1 MGFRKM
7 GDTYQ
12 YAPIYAVG
20 NTYCCDVLIPQ
31 DSVYTF
37 PEHYLKVYYERHGD
51 LLIQPETRDTIWVVE
66 GGAQLMAI
74 LCLAQNQRIVLQ
86 RRKRTMKNYLLPIF
100 VLLIVGCGNRNPA
113 NIVVENR
120 IRQTEQTDSIIGDS
134 YERDTIQGD
143 FNGDGKIE
151 YAYSESNPAEYYSLD
166 EVDDGKLNNITFSNP
181 TIPAIE
187 TEFQIERLTN
197 EGDLNGDGT
206 DEIGF
211 IERAVSRFVFYK
223 VYSVRKGVW
232 KQIVSV
238 YTHDAFFDPING
250 DAPDL
255 VRIAPNKT
263 GYVIVQ
269 TIEWDDET
277 EWHKGVEKSVKIK

>member
-1 MGFRKM
+1 MTKSQR
-7 GDTYQ
+7 Y
-12 YAPIYAVG
+12 G
-20 NTYCCDVLIPQ
+20 NT
-31 DSVYTF
+31 
-37 PEHYLKVYYERHGD
+37 K
-51 LLIQPETRDTIWVVE
+51 
-66 GGAQLMAI
+66 
-74 LCLAQNQRIVLQ
+74 
-86 RRKRTMKNYLLPIF
+86 MKTNLLPIF
-100 VLLIVGCGNRNPA
+100 ALLIVGCGNRNPA

-166 EVDDGKLNNITFSNP
+166 EVDDGKPNNITFSNP

-211 IERAVSRFVFYK
+211 NERAVSRICRYT
-223 VYSVRKGVW
+223 VYSLSRTNQW
-232 KQIVSV
+232 KKLLRLD
-238 YTHDAFFDPING
+238 YDALNPPSDVCRPDPNR
-250 DAPDL
+250 P
-255 VRIAPNKT
+255 

-269 TIEWDDET
+269 TVEWEDGESTPIEKT
-277 EWHKGVEKSVKIK
+277 VKIK

>member
-1 MGFRKM
+1 
-7 GDTYQ
+7 
-12 YAPIYAVG
+12 
-20 NTYCCDVLIPQ
+20 
-31 DSVYTF
+31 
-37 PEHYLKVYYERHGD
+37 
-51 LLIQPETRDTIWVVE
+51 
-66 GGAQLMAI
+66 
-74 LCLAQNQRIVLQ
+74 
-86 RRKRTMKNYLLPIF
+86 MKPYLLPIF

-166 EVDDGKLNNITFSNP
+166 EVDDGKLNYITFSNP

-187 TEFQIERLTN
+187 TKFQIERLTN

-211 IERAVSRFVFYK
+211 NERAVSRICRYT
-223 VYSVRKGVW
+223 VYSLSRTNQW
-232 KQIVSV
+232 KKLLRLD
-238 YTHDAFFDPING
+238 YDALNPPSDVCRPDPNR
-250 DAPDL
+250 P
-255 VRIAPNKT
+255 

-269 TIEWDDET
+269 TVEWEDGESTPIENT
-277 EWHKGVEKSVKIK
+277 VKIK

>member
-1 MGFRKM
+1 MR
-7 GDTYQ
+7 
-12 YAPIYAVG
+12 
-20 NTYCCDVLIPQ
+20 N
-31 DSVYTF
+31 
-37 PEHYLKVYYERHGD
+37 YLS
-51 LLIQPETRDTIWVVE
+51 
-66 GGAQLMAI
+66 I
-74 LCLAQNQRIVLQ
+74 LIVLL
-86 RRKRTMKNYLLPIF
+86 ML
-100 VLLIVGCGNRNPA
+100 GCGNRSQPSVITA
-113 NIVVENR
+113 N
-120 IRQTEQTDSIIGDS
+120 TKLMEQMDSIIGDI
-134 YERDTIQGD
+134 YERDTIKGD
-143 FNGDGKIE
+143 FNGDGNIE

-166 EVDDGKLNNITFSNP
+166 EVDDGKPNNITFSNP

-223 VYSVRKGVW
+223 VYSLRKGVW
-232 KQIVSV
+232 KEIVSV